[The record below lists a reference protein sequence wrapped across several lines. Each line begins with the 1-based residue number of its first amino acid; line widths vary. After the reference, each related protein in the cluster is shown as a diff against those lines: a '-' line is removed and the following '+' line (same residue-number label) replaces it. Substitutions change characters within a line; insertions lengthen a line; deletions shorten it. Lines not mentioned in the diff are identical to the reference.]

1 MRILPQSIWIA
12 YSLTSPKT
20 IESLLPRKLTIASSS
35 LLKDDHEFTPKP
47 KLLFNAYNVESPW
60 MVGTRVDV
68 LALAR
73 HIETKRLHLV
83 ILDCM
88 SDVLRWNPS
97 DGIQKANAHLKRRSP
112 RAANL
117 DEYKLCIQ
125 NSRDELSFRASI
137 LEERAI
143 DWRFSVEA
151 NRVCFYKNCDRPFS
165 MQFNESCIALPVR
178 RLSPL
183 MLRNTLWSNVRSD
196 KPTHAF
202 LHPHSMSFDV
212 DVDFLTGREKV

>member
-1 MRILPQSIWIA
+1 MFPSQAMSN
-12 YSLTSPKT
+12 SLNANGNPVRRNLGGFGNQT
-20 IESLLPRKLTIASSS
+20 ELTTKIQAIAS
-35 LLKDDHEFTPKP
+35 H
-47 KLLFNAYNVESPW
+47 
-60 MVGTRVDV
+60 M
-68 LALAR
+68 
-73 HIETKRLHLV
+73 
-83 ILDCM
+83 
-88 SDVLRWNPS
+88 LRWNPS
-97 DGIQKANAHLKRRSP
+97 DGIQKANAHLKQSP
-112 RAANL
+112 RANS

-143 DWRFSVEA
+143 YWRFSVEA

-202 LHPHSMSFDV
+202 LHPHSMSFNV
-212 DVDFLTGREKV
+212 DVDFLTGQEKV